1 MNSSINPLIQV
12 LEKKANAF
20 DVIKNTAKRMPH
32 DADLGA
38 WVREYVQS
46 QKIEEDQRS
55 NNKTL
60 LFD

>member
-1 MNSSINPLIQV
+1 MNKSINPLIQV
-12 LEKKANAF
+12 LEKKASAF
-20 DVIKNTAKRMPH
+20 DVIKNTAKRIPH
-32 DADLGA
+32 DGDLGA
-38 WVREYVQS
+38 WVREYVES